1 MNRFLLAALT
11 STALLVPATSAFAA
25 PGDLD
30 TSFSGD
36 GRELVDL
43 GGEDHGATAVTQPDG
58 KIVFAATTGASPQG
72 DFVVGRRNRDGSP
85 DKTFSDDGQIRFGFN
100 KTDTPTNDRAM
111 SVALGPDGSI
121 VVAGFTDANAGTGAG
136 NDTAVARVTSSG
148 ALDSTFN
155 GTGKATVDFGQGDV
169 GTDVAVRPDGSV
181 VVGEIAHI
189 GSDDDFG
196 VAQLTPGGKPDTSWS
211 GDGRASAHF
220 GANEILRAI
229 ALTPDGG
236 VVAVGRF
243 QNVSTSFDTAVA
255 RFRSDGNIDDTGF
268 AGRGKLIV
276 SFGGKDFA
284 NDVAVQPDGKLVLP
298 VVDVTQSDTKTMVAR
313 LTSTGGRDSDFGEDG
328 VTVVP
333 AVDSALASVA
343 LTPSNRIVAAGQV
356 GSGSQCDFLL
366 VELNPD
372 GELDRAFAAGAGH
385 ARYDVG
391 SLEFAQSVAISGQR
405 AVISGFSGTANV
417 PLVAVEIDEPQPPQ
431 PQGQTEPEPQPAPA
445 ADSPP
450 AEAPQALPSSPLT
463 GPADALAPVLSKL
476 KLKTTRGTEK
486 ATYRLSEQATV
497 KVTVQRKVKR
507 GTRTRLVA
515 ARKVT
520 LKGKAGGNAFKLKN
534 LKPGSYRVT
543 LKATDGAG
551 NRSKALRA
559 SFVLKARSG
568 AR

>member
-1 MNRFLLAALT
+1 MNRFLLTALT
-11 STALLVPATSAFAA
+11 SAALLVPATSAFAA

-43 GGEDHGATAVTQPDG
+43 GGEDHGSTAIVQPDG

-85 DKTFSDDGQIRFGFN
+85 DKTFSDDGQVRFGFN
-100 KTDTPTNDRAM
+100 KTDTPTNDRAT
-111 SVALGPDGSI
+111 SVALSPDGSI

-148 ALDSTFN
+148 ALDSSFN
-155 GTGKATVDFGQGDV
+155 GNGKATVDFGQGDAAM
-169 GTDVAVRPDGSV
+169 DVAVRRDGTV

-196 VAQLTPGGKPDTSWS
+196 VAQLTPTGQPDSSWS
-211 GDGRASAHF
+211 NDGRASAHF
-220 GANEILRAI
+220 GANEILRGI

-236 VVAVGRF
+236 VVAAGRF
-243 QNVSTSFDTAVA
+243 QNVSTSTDTAVA

-276 SFGGKDFA
+276 SFAGKDFA
-284 NDVAVQPDGKLVLP
+284 NDVVVQSDGKIVLP
-298 VVDVTQSDTKTMVAR
+298 VVDVTQTETKTMVAR
-313 LTSTGGRDSDFGEDG
+313 LTSTGDRDSDFGENG
-328 VTVVP
+328 VTAVP
-333 AVDSALASVA
+333 AVDAALGAVT
-343 LTPSNRIVAAGQV
+343 LTPSNRIVAAGQM
-356 GSGSQCDFLL
+356 GTGFQRDFFL

-391 SLEFAQSVAISGQR
+391 SLEFALSVAISGQR
-405 AVISGFSGTANV
+405 AVLSGFSGTANV
-417 PLVAVEIDEPQPPQ
+417 PLVAVEIDEPQSPQ
-431 PQGQTEPEPQPAPA
+431 PQGPTEPELQPAPA
-445 ADSPP
+445 ADTPP
-450 AEAPQALPSSPLT
+450 AEAPQTAPDPLSSLT
-463 GPADALAPVLSKL
+463 PPADALAPVLSKL
-476 KLKTTRGTEK
+476 KLKASRGTEK
-486 ATYRLSEQATV
+486 ASYRLSEQATV

-507 GTRTRLVA
+507 GTRSRLVT

-520 LKGKAGGNAFKLKN
+520 LKGKAGANAFKLTK
-534 LKPGSYRVT
+534 LKPGTYRVT
-543 LKATDGAG
+543 LKASDAAG
-551 NRSKALRA
+551 NRSKAVRA
-559 SFVLKARSG
+559 SFALKR
-568 AR
+568 